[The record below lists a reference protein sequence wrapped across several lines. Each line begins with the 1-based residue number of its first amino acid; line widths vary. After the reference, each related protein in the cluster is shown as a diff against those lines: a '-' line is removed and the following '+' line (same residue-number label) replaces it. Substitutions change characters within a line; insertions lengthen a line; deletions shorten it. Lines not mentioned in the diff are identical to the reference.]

1 MHIRWIFGFSFLLI
15 LTACGAPNS
24 GEKNES
30 AKEATHTEPT
40 AVAGISGDNI
50 PGKLAIYERFEDIE
64 HIFQY
69 DNDTTYVINFWATWC
84 KPCVAELPYFDD
96 LYKEYKDDKV
106 KIILVS
112 LDFPKQI
119 ETKLIPFIKKNNVL
133 PEVKMLKDSDINSW
147 GETVSEEWDGAIPI
161 TLIYN
166 KDKRLF
172 LSGELHDYADLDD
185 KVSSLVVN

>member
-1 MHIRWIFGFSFLLI
+1 MLTRFFLVFCSIAVLFSCGQTSTNKNTSVAETTKAEVKEV
-15 LTACGAPNS
+15 LTI
-24 GEKNES
+24 GEN
-30 AKEATHTEPT
+30 
-40 AVAGISGDNI
+40 ISG
-50 PGKLAIYERFEDIE
+50 KLDVYEKFEDIE
-64 HIFQY
+64 YIFQQS
-69 DNDTTYVINFWATWC
+69 NDTTYVINFWATWC

-119 ETKLIPFIKKNNVL
+119 ETKLKPYIVENKVL

-147 GETVSEEWDGAIPI
+147 GNSVSEEWDGAIPI

-166 KDKRLF
+166 KDKRVF
-172 LSGELHDYADLDD
+172 VSGEMHDYPELRA
-185 KVSSLVVN
+185 KVKPLL

>member
-1 MHIRWIFGFSFLLI
+1 MLTRLIIAFIFLFFLG
-15 LTACGAPNS
+15 ACGQANS
-24 GEKNES
+24 SEKGMAS
-30 AKEATHTEPT
+30 KEDTE
-40 AVAGISGDNI
+40 AVTEAASTGDNM
-50 PGKLAIYERFEDIE
+50 PGKLAIYDNFEQLE

-69 DNDTTYVINFWATWC
+69 ENDTTYVINFWATWC

-96 LYKEYKDDKV
+96 LYKEYKGEKL

-119 ETKLIPFIKKNNVL
+119 ETKLKPFIKNNNVL
-133 PEVKMLKDSDINSW
+133 PEVKMLKDSDINRW
-147 GETVSEEWDGAIPI
+147 GEKVSEEWDGAIPI

-172 LSGELHDYADLDD
+172 VSGELHDYADLKDR
-185 KVSSLVVN
+185 VSPLVL

>member
-1 MHIRWIFGFSFLLI
+1 MLIRLFYAFTFLLC
-15 LTACGAPNS
+15 LGACGQPSS
-24 GEKNES
+24 GDAS
-30 AKEATHTEPT
+30 AKAEIAKP
-40 AVAGISGDNI
+40 AVAPASDGDNM
-50 PGKLAIYERFEDIE
+50 PGKLAIYERFEELE
-64 HIFQY
+64 HIFQHE
-69 DNDTTYVINFWATWC
+69 NDTTYVINFWATWC

-119 ETKLIPFIKKNNVL
+119 ETKLKPFIKNNNVL
-133 PEVKMLKDSDINSW
+133 PEVKMLKDSDINRW
-147 GETVSEEWDGAIPI
+147 GEKVSEEWDGAIPI

-172 LSGELHDYADLDD
+172 VSGELHDYADL
-185 KVSSLVVN
+185 KNRVSPLL